1 LNNRR
6 QETAGGMLGKN
17 NDNVNPIYMEKRRQN
32 SIMAGYYRA
41 IFPHLSDYSAIMR
54 RFKRRY
60 SST

>member
-1 LNNRR
+1 
-6 QETAGGMLGKN
+6 MLGKN